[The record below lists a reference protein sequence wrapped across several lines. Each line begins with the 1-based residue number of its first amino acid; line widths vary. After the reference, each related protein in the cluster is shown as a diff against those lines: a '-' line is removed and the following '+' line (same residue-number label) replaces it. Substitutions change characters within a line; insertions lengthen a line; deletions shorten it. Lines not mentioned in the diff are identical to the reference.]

1 MNPSSHLKSLG
12 ALAAALLLA
21 AGNLPAQNQ
30 PGGGNF
36 DPAQMRQR
44 MMERMREQYEV
55 TDDAEW
61 KLISERITAVMD
73 AQRATRTGGGGF
85 GGGFGGGPGGPGG
98 GGPGGFRPQGGGDG
112 QGAPGTPGGGDGGG
126 GGGGKRG
133 PGGPGGGGQG
143 GQRGPGGPGGG
154 FGGPRETNPEA
165 EALQKAIEAKV
176 SPDEIKAKLA
186 RLRESRKE
194 KEAKLEKA
202 QEDLKQVLSAKQEA
216 VAVMGGLL
224 K

>member
-1 MNPSSHLKSLG
+1 MNSASSLKAVA
-12 ALAAALLLA
+12 ALAAAWVLA
-21 AGNLPAQNQ
+21 AGSLPAQNQ
-30 PGGGNF
+30 PGGTGNF

-73 AQRATRTGGGGF
+73 AQRATRAGGGGF
-85 GGGFGGGPGGPGG
+85 GGPGGPGGPG
-98 GGPGGFRPQGGGDG
+98 GGPGGFRPQGGGDNQGGPGGPRGEAG
-112 QGAPGTPGGGDGGG
+112 QGAPGGF
-126 GGGGKRG
+126 
-133 PGGPGGGGQG
+133 GGQG

-154 FGGPRETNPEA
+154 FGGPRETNPEV
-165 EALQKAIEAKV
+165 EALQKAIEAKA

-216 VAVMGGLL
+216 VAVMAGLL